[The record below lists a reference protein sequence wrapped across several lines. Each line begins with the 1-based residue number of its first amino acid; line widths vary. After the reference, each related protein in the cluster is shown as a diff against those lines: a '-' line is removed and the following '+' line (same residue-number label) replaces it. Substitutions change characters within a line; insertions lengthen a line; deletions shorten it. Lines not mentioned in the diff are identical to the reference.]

1 MAKKVASEKPR
12 VVRSGK
18 EGAQQAPPTAAEV
31 NDAVMKAN
39 ESVKTVFAAEDEWRL
54 NLLKENETLSRE
66 TVDTEVDIRRLLDE
80 QARLKESVEDLS
92 KEQAK
97 LGDQVKDLSGKVNG
111 AEKERDLAKAK
122 NADLKEDLEALE
134 KTIHELTSE
143 NASLEKETKKL
154 GTQRDKLDEDVK
166 RLRKLR
172 EEYAKTIA
180 KFKEEKDD
188 LLA

>member
-1 MAKKVASEKPR
+1 MAKKVGSEKPK
-12 VVRSGK
+12 VVRPAK
-18 EGAQQAPPTAAEV
+18 EAVQQAPPTASEV

-80 QARLKESVEDLS
+80 QARLKDSVDSLA

-97 LGDQVKDLSGKVNG
+97 LGDQVKDLSGKVSA
-111 AEKERDLAKAK
+111 AEKERDLAKAR
-122 NADLKEDLEALE
+122 NADLKEDLEAFE
-134 KTIHELTSE
+134 KAIHELTSE
-143 NASLEKETKKL
+143 NASLEKEVKKL
-154 GTQRDKLDEDVK
+154 GAQRDKLDEDVK
-166 RLRKLR
+166 RLRKLH
-172 EEYAKTIA
+172 EEYVKTIA